1 MHVVPAINARAR
13 VQLKK
18 ATIVKGSLPL
28 AVPDVDPKHVAVTLI
43 REDTGATIA
52 GPFDLTP
59 GHDRRRHQHVHRRP
73 GSVTL
78 DPAANQD
85 GYKVGVRVGIGGQ
98 LGTCSV
104 AAKTGGSG
112 FTCFDYN
119 TYNIGLVAIH
129 VDGTGG
135 TATRPAAR
143 VWTSTQCASTG
154 SPFFSE
160 RDVVSPATTCK
171 AAVFAVM
178 RNASGPVTTANTF
191 NAIVD
196 GAGLNNVSMP
206 FTYSAADGYWSTG
219 YVYDVPTDGGA
230 YDVSLRW
237 RTGSGGG
244 AQSYD
249 DVQRIYSASDG
260 SGPIK
265 IVAAT
270 SSRAVAVAIRGR
282 PAAPS
287 VHVHLQHRSRGQA
300 RALRADRDRHAPPD
314 GREPYDGRRL

>member
-1 MHVVPAINARAR
+1 M
-13 VQLKK
+13 
-18 ATIVKGSLPL
+18 
-28 AVPDVDPKHVAVTLI
+28 
-43 REDTGATIA
+43 
-52 GPFDLTP
+52 
-59 GHDRRRHQHVHRRP
+59 
-73 GSVTL
+73 
-78 DPAANQD
+78 
-85 GYKVGVRVGIGGQ
+85 GIGGQ

-237 RTGSGGG
+237 RTGGGGG
-244 AQSYD
+244 AQSYNN
-249 DVQRIYSASDG
+249 VQRIYSASDG

-270 SSRAVAVAIRGR
+270 SSA
-282 PAAPS
+282 PSQSPYAAPAGA
-287 VHVHLQHRSRGQA
+287 VTLHLQHRSRRQA
-300 RALRADRDRHAPPD
+300 RTLRADRDRHAPPD
-314 GREPYDGRRL
+314 GREPYDGRRLRRNRRERFQRRDRQRLLDAVPAQRRRLLPRPCSAGGTRRTAFR